1 MEGSLCV
8 RKKEKMTVFV
18 CEWVNEGMKELQ
30 RMIERKWKEKKK
42 LKENRSFKSVV
53 YPCLAK

>member
-30 RMIERKWKEKKK
+30 RMIERKWKEKKNERK
-42 LKENRSFKSVV
+42 
-53 YPCLAK
+53 